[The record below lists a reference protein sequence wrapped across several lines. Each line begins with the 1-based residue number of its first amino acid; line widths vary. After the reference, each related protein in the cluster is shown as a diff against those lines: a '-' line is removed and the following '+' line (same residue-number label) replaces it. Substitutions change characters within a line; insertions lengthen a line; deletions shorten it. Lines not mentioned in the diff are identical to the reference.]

1 MEVERAR
8 PDMVRPITR
17 IPKLGKTS
25 MVCGEADLKD
35 FKRSPMSLPSLPP
48 LSMPLHQI
56 YSRRWTTESKRYLH
70 VAKERKWMAL
80 QHKHRFLD
88 FSPKERA
95 ELKRYFDELAGENR
109 KIALDQLETMFISLG
124 LAEHPKDV
132 QGWTERVD
140 DLQLGELDFEQFLE
154 LLLKRTDSDLVS
166 LFREMASGKLGD
178 PSLNFQTIIS
188 EYRRKLIMGAAGVGN
203 IGRQQLGSKVLHNF
217 AALQRSRWEA
227 QAAKDQAQA
236 MGLKSGEAAAD
247 VRLQS
252 STESSKFEDVFGVFL
267 PFQQK
272 KALNQ
277 TLIACYSH
285 SLRHILR
292 TSIRIRLVTLLSVA
306 WR

>member
-1 MEVERAR
+1 
-8 PDMVRPITR
+8 
-17 IPKLGKTS
+17 
-25 MVCGEADLKD
+25 
-35 FKRSPMSLPSLPP
+35 MSLPSLPP

-247 VRLQS
+247 FNTNSTRDPPVGGLEMIWRGVCAENDLWPTRSMDGAAEGRTKQILEQPPSPEEILEKVHKHYSPKKSVRP
-252 STESSKFEDVFGVFL
+252 FGTVIIPADL
-267 PFQQK
+267 G
-272 KALNQ
+272 
-277 TLIACYSH
+277 S
-285 SLRHILR
+285 
-292 TSIRIRLVTLLSVA
+292 
-306 WR
+306 

>member
-1 MEVERAR
+1 
-8 PDMVRPITR
+8 MVFGG
-17 IPKLGKTS
+17 LSWFG
-25 MVCGEADLKD
+25 L
-35 FKRSPMSLPSLPP
+35 RSPMSLPSLPP

-247 VRLQS
+247 FNTNSTRDPPVGGLEMIWRGVCAENDLWPTRSMDGAAEGRTKQILEQPPSPEEILEKVHKHYSPKKSVRP
-252 STESSKFEDVFGVFL
+252 FGTVIIPADL
-267 PFQQK
+267 G
-272 KALNQ
+272 
-277 TLIACYSH
+277 S
-285 SLRHILR
+285 
-292 TSIRIRLVTLLSVA
+292 
-306 WR
+306 

>member
-1 MEVERAR
+1 
-8 PDMVRPITR
+8 
-17 IPKLGKTS
+17 
-25 MVCGEADLKD
+25 
-35 FKRSPMSLPSLPP
+35 MSLPSLPP

-247 VRLQS
+247 FNTNSTRDPPVGGLEMIWRGVCAENDLWPTRSMDGAAEGRTKQILEQPPSPEEILEKVHKHYSPKKSVRP
-252 STESSKFEDVFGVFL
+252 FG
-267 PFQQK
+267 
-272 KALNQ
+272 
-277 TLIACYSH
+277 
-285 SLRHILR
+285 
-292 TSIRIRLVTLLSVA
+292 
-306 WR
+306 